1 MDAPDYSFVGSG
13 IILLRE
19 WGSAAP
25 LLEVGNCSAAAL
37 EPQTNTLSLPD
48 HRNSGGGERNSI
60 DRITSW
66 NFNYTFHDFNKEN
79 FARVTRGVASAIASG
94 TVTEEPAVAYVGGW
108 VPLKFIASAITA
120 VEPAGGGTAYV
131 AGTDYIFDRGM
142 LFIPTGSSIPAPTL
156 GAPNIDVTYSRNAL
170 GHVEGAVT
178 SGKFYEM
185 HIRGQNE
192 ARAGKFLHLGMHKVK
207 GGTISSFGLIGDDY
221 GAGEVAGSLT
231 ADPAKKTAS
240 NVSEYFYW
248 QQEE

>member
-25 LLEVGNCSAAAL
+25 LLEVGNCSAATL

-48 HRNSGGGERNSI
+48 HRNAGGGERNSI
-60 DRITSW
+60 DRITAW

-79 FARVTRGVASAIASG
+79 FARVARGVASAIAQG
-94 TVTEEPAVAYVGGW
+94 EVADEPVVAYLGGW
-108 VPLKFIASAITA
+108 VPLKFIAAA
-120 VEPAGGGTAYV
+120 VTTVESPDGATQYDEGDDYV
-131 AGTDYIFDRGM
+131 FDRGM
-142 LFIPTGSSIPAPTL
+142 LYLPATSGIPAPVA
-156 GAPNIDVTYSRNAL
+156 GAANIRVTYNRNAL
-170 GHVEGAVT
+170 GHVEGAIN

-192 ARAGKFLHLGMHKVK
+192 ARGGKFLHLGMHKVK
-207 GGTISSFGLIGDDY
+207 GGTIASFGLIGDDY

-231 ADPAKKTAS
+231 ADPAKKTAA
-240 NVSEYFYW
+240 NISEYFYW